1 MEWHCT
7 YRLVKV
13 SCKSNVTFIT
23 DIEVCIH
30 IPADYGFNAVD
41 KSNVLNH
48 GILARYGHAN
58 VFIFKRA
65 KCYLPSIYR
74 PVSLTSICCEI
85 QENILVSNIMSHSI
99 LYHWQYGFRAK
110 HSTHVHNLPLSKID
124 VIILDF
130 SKAFDRVSNKH
141 LAPKLNYYET
151 RGYQTG

>member
-1 MEWHCT
+1 MEWHYT

-99 LYHWQYGFRAK
+99 LYHRQYRLQGQTLNTRAK
-110 HSTHVHNLPLSKID
+110 LTTFVHELSQNLDQSKQIE
-124 VIILDF
+124 
-130 SKAFDRVSNKH
+130 DRCH
-141 LAPKLNYYET
+141 RT
-151 RGYQTG
+151 RLQ